1 MTIRI
6 MFLALSLGL
15 LAGCGASVRQT
26 SQGFEEKTQI
36 RLIGVGLVG
45 SKIFLS
51 GGFQKEVEATDLERF
66 HNGVLG
72 ARNSE
77 LENQEVIVL
86 NVSPGRHEVIVS
98 QSGSADFRK
107 KIFIVEGQRTNV
119 RVTF

>member
-1 MTIRI
+1 MDWW
-6 MFLALSLGL
+6 AAKS
-15 LAGCGASVRQT
+15 
-26 SQGFEEKTQI
+26 
-36 RLIGVGLVG
+36 
-45 SKIFLS
+45 FLS
-51 GGFQKEVEATDLERF
+51 GGFQKEVEAADLERF

-86 NVSPGRHEVIVS
+86 NVSPGRHEVIVR

-119 RVTF
+119 R

>member
-6 MFLALSLGL
+6 IFLTLSLGL

-51 GGFQKEVEATDLERF
+51 GGFQKEVEAADLERF

-86 NVSPGRHEVIVS
+86 NVSTGRHEVIVS